1 MEARWLKRKNEE
13 TGAEERFYPITHA
26 DAVVVDEGK
35 TLKSY
40 VEENVNEHLEDKN
53 NPHGVTAE
61 QVGAVRAVPIYHG
74 ANYNVNP
81 NDLLEGSSIVY
92 LSNTANV
99 ELWEALNKRNAWAYI
114 VTLFFNGIKT
124 DTDRVQ
130 IAIGM
135 PYGDMA
141 TRACDDGTWRTR
153 TYLPIEGG
161 TLTGNL
167 QIKKAAPEIVMTHTT
182 SNRYLNVFVSSD
194 GNVYFRNAADSN
206 NRTAFYL
213 QPETAT
219 NLARLFRLQKIVDG
233 TPIYYNVFG
242 EHNKPSGEYTGN
254 GSSTERVINLG
265 IDVGDSEGDT

>member
-26 DAVVVDEGK
+26 DAVILDGDKTMVDHA
-35 TLKSY
+35 T
-40 VEENVNEHLEDKN
+40 DKN

-61 QVGAVRAVPIYHG
+61 QVGAVRTVPIYHG
-74 ANYNVNP
+74 TGNNANP

-92 LSNTANV
+92 LSSTNNT
-99 ELWEALNKRNAWAYI
+99 ELFEALNKRNGWAYI

-135 PYGDMA
+135 PYGDIA

-161 TLTGNL
+161 KLTGNL
-167 QIKKAAPEIVMTHTT
+167 QIEKTTPELIMTHTT
-182 SNRYLNVFVSSD
+182 SGRYLNVYVSGD
-194 GNVYFRNAADSN
+194 GNVYFRNALNSN
-206 NRTAFYL
+206 TRTALYL
-213 QPETAT
+213 MPETAT
-219 NLARLFRLQKIVDG
+219 DWTRAVRLQKMING
-233 TPIYYNVFG
+233 TADYYNIFG
-242 EHNKPSGEYTGN
+242 EHNVTCGTADLTAGTSPLSK
-254 GSSTERVINLG
+254 GSIYQVYK
-265 IDVGDSEGDT
+265 